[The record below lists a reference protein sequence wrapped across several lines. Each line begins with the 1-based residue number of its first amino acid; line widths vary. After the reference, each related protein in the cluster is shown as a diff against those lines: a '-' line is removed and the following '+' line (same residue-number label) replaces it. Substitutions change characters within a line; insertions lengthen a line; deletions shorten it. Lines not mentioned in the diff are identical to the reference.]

1 MKYFL
6 HALPKSVILGT
17 LLLFGLAAQASLF
30 AQSSYNR
37 MNSSSTGSN
46 AVNSAQEPA
55 FIQDIGIDEQ
65 LGVRIP
71 TGLTFAKANGDSVQL
86 GQLLASGRPVIL
98 NPLYYECPVLCG
110 LVIDGLFD
118 AVQNLAWQPGKEFDI
133 ISVSIDPTET
143 DTLAARVKKDYIE
156 SGSWGTV
163 KGNNKGPEQQRTE
176 QHAATLA
183 QVNEGWHFLTGKQAA
198 IDSLISAVGFGVAPI
213 PGTKD
218 FAHSAAIILLSP
230 DGTITRYLYGLRYN
244 SFDFRTAILEA
255 SDGTVGNTVDK
266 LIMYCYQYDPNSN
279 SYAPVAKRI
288 MSLGGL
294 ATLIFLG
301 IFLGY
306 YWLRESR
313 KNSLNY

>member
-17 LLLFGLAAQASLF
+17 LLLFGLAAQASLL

-133 ISVSIDPTET
+133 ISVSIDPT
-143 DTLAARVKKDYIE
+143 
-156 SGSWGTV
+156 
-163 KGNNKGPEQQRTE
+163 
-176 QHAATLA
+176 
-183 QVNEGWHFLTGKQAA
+183 
-198 IDSLISAVGFGVAPI
+198 
-213 PGTKD
+213 
-218 FAHSAAIILLSP
+218 
-230 DGTITRYLYGLRYN
+230 
-244 SFDFRTAILEA
+244 
-255 SDGTVGNTVDK
+255 
-266 LIMYCYQYDPNSN
+266 
-279 SYAPVAKRI
+279 
-288 MSLGGL
+288 
-294 ATLIFLG
+294 
-301 IFLGY
+301 
-306 YWLRESR
+306 
-313 KNSLNY
+313 

>member
-1 MKYFL
+1 
-6 HALPKSVILGT
+6 
-17 LLLFGLAAQASLF
+17 
-30 AQSSYNR
+30 
-37 MNSSSTGSN
+37 
-46 AVNSAQEPA
+46 
-55 FIQDIGIDEQ
+55 
-65 LGVRIP
+65 VRIP

-86 GQLLASGRPVIL
+86 ADLLASGRPVIL

-133 ISVSIDPTET
+133 ISVSIDPTEK

-156 SGSWGTV
+156 SGSWGTTL
-163 KGNNKGPEQQRTE
+163 GTE
-176 QHAATLA
+176 QYVATLA

-255 SDGTVGNTVDK
+255 SEGTIGNTVDK

>member
-6 HALPKSVILGT
+6 HALPKSFILGT
-17 LLLFGLAAQASLF
+17 LFVFGFSAQAIVY

-46 AVNSAQEPA
+46 AVNSNSEPA

-86 GQLLASGRPVIL
+86 ADLLASGRPVIL

-133 ISVSIDPTET
+133 ISVSIDPTEK

-156 SGSWGTV
+156 SGSWGTTL
-163 KGNNKGPEQQRTE
+163 GTE
-176 QHAATLA
+176 KHATAIE
-183 QVNEGWHFLTGKQAA
+183 QVNEGWSFLTGKQTA

-255 SDGTVGNTVDK
+255 SKGTIGNTVDK

>member
-6 HALPKSVILGT
+6 HALPKSIILGT
-17 LLLFGLAAQASLF
+17 LLLFGLAAQAMVF

-86 GQLLASGRPVIL
+86 ADLLASGRPVIL

-133 ISVSIDPTET
+133 ISVSIDPTEK

-156 SGSWGTV
+156 SGSWGTTL
-163 KGNNKGPEQQRTE
+163 GTE
-176 QHAATLA
+176 QYAATIE
-183 QVNEGWHFLTGKQAA
+183 QVNEGWSFLTGKQTA

-230 DGTITRYLYGLRYN
+230 DGTITRYLYGLRYTHSTFGRHLR
-244 SFDFRTAILEA
+244 SFG
-255 SDGTVGNTVDK
+255 STVG
-266 LIMYCYQYDPNSN
+266 
-279 SYAPVAKRI
+279 
-288 MSLGGL
+288 
-294 ATLIFLG
+294 TL
-301 IFLGY
+301 
-306 YWLRESR
+306 
-313 KNSLNY
+313 

>member
-1 MKYFL
+1 MRHCSMKYFL
-6 HALPKSVILGT
+6 HTLPKSFILGT
-17 LLLFGLAAQASLF
+17 LLLTGVSAQAILL

-37 MNSSSTGSN
+37 MNSSSTSSN
-46 AVNSAQEPA
+46 AVNSNAKPA
-55 FIQDIGIDEQ
+55 FIQNIGIDEK
-65 LGVRIP
+65 LGKSIP
-71 TGLTFAKANGDSVQL
+71 ARLSFAKANGDSVQL
-86 GQLLASGRPVIL
+86 IDLLSSGKPVIL

-118 AVQNLAWQPGKEFDI
+118 AIQNLAWQPGKEFVI

-143 DTLAARVKKDYIE
+143 DTLAARIKQEYVE
-156 SGSWGTV
+156 NGSWSAK
-163 KGNNKGPEQQRTE
+163 KGSE
-176 QHAATLA
+176 QHAATIA
-183 QVNEGWHFLTGKQAA
+183 QINEGWSFLTGKQAA
-198 IDSLISAVGFGVAPI
+198 IESLISSVGFRIAPI

-230 DGTITRYLYGLRYN
+230 DGTITRYLYGLRFN
-244 SFDFRTAILEA
+244 KFDLRTAIFEA
-255 SDGTVGNTVDK
+255 SEGTVGNTIDK
-266 LIMYCYQYDPNSN
+266 LIMYCYQYDPDSN
-279 SYAPVAKRI
+279 SYAPMAKRI

-301 IFLGY
+301 ILLGY

>member
-6 HALPKSVILGT
+6 HALPKSFVLGT
-17 LLLFGLAAQASLF
+17 LLLFGVSAQAMLH

-37 MNSSSTGSN
+37 MNSSSSGNN
-46 AVNSAQEPA
+46 AVNSNSEPV
-55 FIQDIGIDEQ
+55 FIQDIGINEK
-65 LGVRIP
+65 LGTRIP
-71 TGLTFAKANGDSVQL
+71 AGLRFAKANGDSVQL
-86 GQLLASGRPVIL
+86 EDLLSSGRPVVL

-118 AVQNLAWQPGKEFDI
+118 ALQSLAWQPGKEFDI

-143 DTLAARVKKDYIE
+143 DTLAARVKQDYIE
-156 SGSWGTV
+156 SGSWAASNR
-163 KGNNKGPEQQRTE
+163 NNPGSDLPTT
-176 QHAATLA
+176 TLA
-183 QVNEGWHFLTGKQAA
+183 QVNEGWSFLTGKQAA

-230 DGTITRYLYGLRYN
+230 DGTITRYLYGLQFN
-244 SFDFRTAILEA
+244 SFDLRTAILEA
-255 SDGTVGNTVDK
+255 SEGTIGNTVDK

>member
-17 LLLFGLAAQASLF
+17 LLLFGLAAQANLF

-143 DTLAARVKKDYIE
+143 DTLASRVKKDYIE
-156 SGSWGTV
+156 SGSWGSV
-163 KGNNKGPEQQRTE
+163 KGNNQGTRQQGSE
-176 QHAATLA
+176 KHAAPLA

-255 SDGTVGNTVDK
+255 SEGTIGNTVDK

>member
-6 HALPKSVILGT
+6 HSLAKIRNGLS
-17 LLLFGLAAQASLF
+17 LLWLLWLTPGLQAQL
-30 AQSSYNR
+30 N
-37 MNSSSTGSN
+37 N
-46 AVNSAQEPA
+46 QEPA
-55 FIQDIGIDEQ
+55 FIQDIGVSEH
-65 LGVRIP
+65 LGHPMPQDLI
-71 TGLTFAKANGDSVQL
+71 FANAEGDSVRL
-86 GQLLASGRPVIL
+86 GDLINQGKPVIL

-118 AVQNLAWQPGKEFDI
+118 AVENLAWQPGKEFDI

-143 DTLAARVKKDYIE
+143 DTLAARVKKEYIE
-156 SGSWGTV
+156 SGSWGTTR
-163 KGNNKGPEQQRTE
+163 GTE
-176 QHAATLA
+176 QHRQAIE
-183 QVNEGWHFLTGKQAA
+183 QVSQGWHFLTGKQSA
-198 IDSLISAVGFGVAPI
+198 IDSLISSVGFGVAPI

-230 DGTITRYLYGLRYN
+230 DGTITRYLYGLRYP

-255 SDGTVGNTVDK
+255 SEGTIGNTVDK

-279 SYAPVAKRI
+279 SYAPVARRI

-306 YWLRESR
+306 FWLREKR
-313 KNSLNY
+313 KNQSITN

>member
-17 LLLFGLAAQASLF
+17 LLLFGLAAQASLL

-118 AVQNLAWQPGKEFDI
+118 AVQNLAWQPGTEFDI

-143 DTLAARVKKDYIE
+143 DTLAARVKQDYIE
-156 SGSWGTV
+156 SGSWGSV
-163 KGNNKGPEQQRTE
+163 KGNNQGTGQQGSK

-255 SDGTVGNTVDK
+255 SEGTIGNTVDK

>member
-1 MKYFL
+1 MSSNS
-6 HALPKSVILGT
+6 KSNNT
-17 LLLFGLAAQASLF
+17 
-30 AQSSYNR
+30 
-37 MNSSSTGSN
+37 
-46 AVNSAQEPA
+46 VNSNTKPA
-55 FIQDIGIDEQ
+55 FIQDIGIDEK
-65 LGVRIP
+65 LWTRIP

-86 GQLLASGRPVIL
+86 DELLASDRPVIL

-118 AVQNLAWQPGKEFDI
+118 AVHKLTWQPGKEFDI

-143 DTLAARVKKDYIE
+143 DTLAALVKQDYIE
-156 SGSWGTV
+156 SRNWGAKKGS
-163 KGNNKGPEQQRTE
+163 K
-176 QHAATLA
+176 QHAATIA
-183 QVNEGWHFLTGKQAA
+183 QINEGWSFLTGNQAA
-198 IDSLISAVGFGVAPI
+198 IDSLISTVGFGVAPI

-230 DGTITRYLYGLRYN
+230 DGTITRYLYGLRFN
-244 SFDFRTAILEA
+244 TFDLRTAILEA
-255 SDGTVGNTVDK
+255 SEGTVGNTLDK

-279 SYAPVAKRI
+279 SYAPMAKRI

-301 IFLGY
+301 ILLGY

>member
-1 MKYFL
+1 MFYEVLYARIAKVF
-6 HALPKSVILGT
+6 VLGT
-17 LLLFGLAAQASLF
+17 LLLFGASAQTVLL

-37 MNSSSTGSN
+37 MNSSTSGNS
-46 AVNSAQEPA
+46 AVNSNSEPA

-65 LGVRIP
+65 LGTRIP
-71 TGLTFAKANGDSVQL
+71 AGLRFAKANGDSVQL
-86 GQLLASGRPVIL
+86 EDLLSSDRPVIL

-110 LVIDGLFD
+110 LVIDGLFN
-118 AVQNLAWQPGKEFDI
+118 AVQSLAWQPGKEFDI

-143 DTLAARVKKDYIE
+143 DTLAARVKQDYIE
-156 SGSWGTV
+156 SGSWGTTL
-163 KGNNKGPEQQRTE
+163 GTE
-176 QHAATLA
+176 QHTATLA
-183 QVNEGWHFLTGKQAA
+183 QVNEGWSFLTGKQSA

-230 DGTITRYLYGLRYN
+230 DGTITRYLYGLQFN
-244 SFDFRTAILEA
+244 SFDLRTAILEA
-255 SDGTVGNTVDK
+255 SEGTIGNTVDK

-279 SYAPVAKRI
+279 SYALMAKRI

>member
-1 MKYFL
+1 
-6 HALPKSVILGT
+6 
-17 LLLFGLAAQASLF
+17 
-30 AQSSYNR
+30 

-156 SGSWGTV
+156 SGSWGTTP
-163 KGNNKGPEQQRTE
+163 GTQQY
-176 QHAATLA
+176 AATIE
-183 QVNEGWHFLTGKQAA
+183 QVNEGWSFLTGKQTA

-255 SDGTVGNTVDK
+255 SEGTIGNTVDK

>member
-6 HALPKSVILGT
+6 HSLAKILTGVCCLLMALTSPLVY
-17 LLLFGLAAQASLF
+17 AQL
-30 AQSSYNR
+30 N
-37 MNSSSTGSN
+37 N
-46 AVNSAQEPA
+46 QEPA
-55 FIQDIGIDEQ
+55 FVQDIGVTEH
-65 LGVRIP
+65 LGHTIP
-71 TGLTFAKANGDSVQL
+71 GDLVFAKANGDSVRL
-86 GQLLASGRPVIL
+86 ADLLHQGKPVIL

-118 AVQNLAWQPGKEFDI
+118 AVNELAWEPGKEFDI
-133 ISVSIDPTET
+133 ISLSIDPSET
-143 DTLAARVKKDYIE
+143 DTLAARVKRDYIE
-156 SGSWGTV
+156 SGSWGSTR
-163 KGNNKGPEQQRTE
+163 GTE
-176 QHAATLA
+176 QHRQAIE
-183 QVNEGWHFLTGKQAA
+183 QVNQGWHFLTGKQPA

-230 DGTITRYLYGLRYN
+230 DGTITRYLYGLRFD

-255 SDGTVGNTVDK
+255 SEGTIGNTVDK

-279 SYAPVAKRI
+279 SYAPVARRI

-313 KNSLNY
+313 KNQSITN